1 MACWATTS
9 ASDDPSAV
17 AVAVTAVTVRVDT
30 DDVMLV
36 RARRV
41 VPLVNLLLNCE
52 LFLDLEMAPTSGPV
66 ELFKQRVLT
75 RFTAVVVPVVAELL
89 PPLKRTEFI

>member
-1 MACWATTS
+1 
-9 ASDDPSAV
+9 
-17 AVAVTAVTVRVDT
+17 
-30 DDVMLV
+30 
-36 RARRV
+36 
-41 VPLVNLLLNCE
+41 
-52 LFLDLEMAPTSGPV
+52 MAPTSGPV